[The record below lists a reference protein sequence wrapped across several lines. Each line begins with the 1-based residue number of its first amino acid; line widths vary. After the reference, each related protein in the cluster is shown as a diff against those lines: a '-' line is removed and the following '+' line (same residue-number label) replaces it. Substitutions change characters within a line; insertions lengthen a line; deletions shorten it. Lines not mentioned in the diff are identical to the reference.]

1 MFHYFVGKIT
11 SYAGTCILQND
22 SFGNQVMYLGNKA
35 EGEFFLYPHLD
46 DKKKTIQ
53 YFAFDTIEQQQ
64 LFESLIKIN
73 GIGTKTAMLISGYD
87 AQELKNAVQA
97 MDTKFFQ
104 SIPGIGPKSAK
115 KLILELKDHIDLKQ
129 ISAMDIDQKL
139 SKTIIKSLKGL
150 GYETKQI
157 KETLGKY
164 QGNIT
169 EQNMG
174 EVIKRVI
181 GMM

>member
-1 MFHYFVGKIT
+1 
-11 SYAGTCILQND
+11 
-22 SFGNQVMYLGNKA
+22 
-35 EGEFFLYPHLD
+35 
-46 DKKKTIQ
+46 
-53 YFAFDTIEQQQ
+53 
-64 LFESLIKIN
+64 
-73 GIGTKTAMLISGYD
+73 MLISGYD